1 MMQTAERESAR
12 GAMER
17 GAVSRRPVA
26 AVIGSGNAGNETG
39 RVAELLGRCLVDAGF
54 RVLTG
59 GLGGVMEAASRGAR
73 SSSLYRDGDVIGVLP
88 GYRAEAA
95 NPHVDIAICTGLG
108 HARNVLCAASGD
120 VVLAVAGNSGTLSE
134 IALAWT
140 LGKPVAC
147 VGLAEGWAPTLAKL
161 ELAAGGSPRI
171 AGPFSPGDAVAWSFR
186 EIAHR
191 RRA

>member
-1 MMQTAERESAR
+1 MTPTAKPESAR
-12 GAMER
+12 SAAAGGTA
-17 GAVSRRPVA
+17 SRRPVA
-26 AVIGSGNAGNETG
+26 AVIGSGDAGEET
-39 RVAELLGRCLVDAGF
+39 RRLAAQLGRCLVDAGF

-73 SSSLYRDGDVIGVLP
+73 SSSRHRDGDVIGVLP

-147 VGLAEGWAPTLAKL
+147 VGHAEGWALTLAK
-161 ELAAGGSPRI
+161 EDLASSGTVRL
-171 AGPFSPGDAVAWSFR
+171 AGPFSPADAVAWSLQ
-186 EIAHR
+186 EIER
-191 RRA
+191 MR